1 MDFKELRWIEGPL
14 AEDQVSEVS
23 FVLPYPDWCKVLAS
37 DEWALLEEFVDSL
50 EKRRRRTVHQA
61 TLD

>member
-14 AEDQVSEVS
+14 AEDQISEVS

-50 EKRRRRTVHQA
+50 EKRRRR
-61 TLD
+61 